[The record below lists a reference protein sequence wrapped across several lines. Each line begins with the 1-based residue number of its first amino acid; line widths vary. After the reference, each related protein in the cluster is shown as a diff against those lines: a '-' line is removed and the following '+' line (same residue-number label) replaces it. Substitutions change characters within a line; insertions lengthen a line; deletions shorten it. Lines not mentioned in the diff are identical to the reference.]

1 MDNLD
6 MAFEA
11 EMRWQAEQLARQ
23 QRHTSQALPVTAVRE
38 CEDCLH
44 PIPPARL
51 AALPQAACCVDCQE
65 LREKKRHE

>member
-6 MAFEA
+6 RAFEA

-23 QRHTSQALPVTAVRE
+23 QRHTSQVLPVTAVRE

-44 PIPPARL
+44 PIPGAVGRL
-51 AALPQAACCVDCQE
+51 AAGGM
-65 LREKKRHE
+65 LR

>member
-6 MAFEA
+6 RAFEA

-44 PIPPARL
+44 PIPRRGWPPCRRRHV
-51 AALPQAACCVDCQE
+51 ALIV
-65 LREKKRHE
+65 RN